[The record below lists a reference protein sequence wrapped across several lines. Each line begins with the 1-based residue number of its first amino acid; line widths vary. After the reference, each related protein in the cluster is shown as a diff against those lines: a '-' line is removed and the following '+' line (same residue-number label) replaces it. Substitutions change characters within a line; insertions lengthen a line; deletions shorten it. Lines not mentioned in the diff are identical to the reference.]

1 MKIVAIVIAVI
12 SALTLAYGVHLQ
24 NESFDKGAKNGIRG
38 SLSFKNLKQLLT
50 RKRWLGGFGLIVLA
64 AALQVTALSLAPLMV
79 VQPVGAIALVIT
91 ALLNSRSSKVPITR
105 NSWIAIGLSTVGIGG
120 FVIQAASVAKDQE
133 LVDASLLIVL
143 GLLIA
148 TLAILGV
155 AFFTFARKA
164 KALAYIIG
172 AGVLYGFVASL
183 MKVVVQRI
191 IQGDFEWLT
200 VLCLVATVGAVIL
213 GGWFV
218 QNAYASG
225 PPDLVIAGLTVI
237 DPMVG
242 VAIGIVVLGEA
253 QQADPFTVVT
263 FSLSAVIAILGVW
276 MLSKVHPELAEKA
289 RH

>member
-24 NESFDKGAKNGIRG
+24 NESFDKGTKNGIRG

-64 AALQVTALSLAPLMV
+64 AALQVTALSMAPLMV

-91 ALLNSRSSKVPITR
+91 ALLNSRSSKTPITR

-148 TLAILGV
+148 ILAIMGV

-263 FSLSAVIAILGVW
+263 FSL
-276 MLSKVHPELAEKA
+276 
-289 RH
+289 